1 MAEQS
6 IKWYDDL
13 PEAERKL
20 RAPRLTATQLEV
32 LTQMRKT
39 TWDGYVISKA
49 ARDELVNLG
58 LVTRCNG
65 WQVVTREGMA
75 VLDTYGLMADDR
87 WGATTDRPNFMP
99 MLTPMVWE
107 RLRKKGL
114 IR

>member
-13 PEAERKL
+13 PDAESKL

-32 LTQMRKT
+32 LTQTRKT

-49 ARDELVNLG
+49 ARNELVNLG

-65 WQVVTREGMA
+65 WQVITREGMA
-75 VLDTYGLMADDR
+75 VLDVYGLMADDR
-87 WGATTDRPNFMP
+87 WGATTDCLNFMP

-107 RLRKKGL
+107 RLHKEGL
-114 IR
+114 LR